1 MACSE
6 NPASQDVADF
16 NYPYYFFDYEQILS
30 QGERCYDFA
39 GRDYVILHKPLNEV
53 LPLSIDREGYDAIPN
68 LYALLDSSS
77 MESAGIRKVF
87 EQPALG
93 NKGRGTILGIIDTGI
108 DYRSPLFRNPD
119 GTTRILG
126 IWDQTI
132 EGEGLTDVS
141 PLDAIHYGTFYTE
154 EQINEAL
161 QSSDPLALIPSAD
174 EIGHGTQMAAI
185 AAGSDTAIPDFIGAA
200 PEAKLVIVRLKQA
213 KQYLRDF
220 YLIPSSVPA
229 FQENDIMV
237 GVKYLLYVA
246 RNYQMPLTILLG
258 LGTNAGS
265 HEGALP
271 LATYLTRLSSVSGL
285 IIVVAGGNETGRGH
299 HYLGQIGPG
308 EAYEDVE
315 VRVGPEEHGF
325 TLELWARESELYS
338 VGFFSP
344 AGEEISR
351 LPAAI
356 SQEQR
361 ITFLLSDTIIH
372 VTYSYSQAV
381 TGSQLILMRF
391 EKPTAGIW
399 RIRVF
404 NAISLQGNFHM
415 WLPVNDFISENTY
428 FLRSNPDTLI
438 TDPGNAAPVI
448 TTAAYNHR
456 NGSIYIHSSR
466 GYSRTGAIKP
476 DLAAPGVDITGSEG
490 QLITG
495 TSIAAAHMAGACAS
509 LLAWASA
516 EGHISFF
523 NTPVAK
529 ALLIRGAG
537 RRAGLEYPNREWGY
551 GTLDLYNAFLA
562 VRG

>member
-1 MACSE
+1 MACTE
-6 NPASQDVADF
+6 NPASQNVADF
-16 NYPYYFFDYEQILS
+16 IYPYYFFDFEQILS
-30 QGERCYDFA
+30 LGEGCYDFA

-53 LPLSIDREGYDAIPN
+53 LPLSIEKEGYDVIPN
-68 LYALLDSSS
+68 LYALLDASS
-77 MESAGIRKVF
+77 MESIGIRKVF
-87 EQPALG
+87 EQPSLG

-132 EGEGLTDVS
+132 EGDGLTDV
-141 PLDAIHYGTFYTE
+141 PPYDAIHYGTFYTE
-154 EQINEAL
+154 AQINDAL
-161 QSSDPLALIPSAD
+161 QSPDPLALVPTID
-174 EIGHGTQMAAI
+174 DNGHGTQMAAI
-185 AAGSDTAIPDFIGAA
+185 AAGSDTAIPDFLGAA

-237 GVKYLLYVA
+237 GVKYLLYIA

-271 LATYLTRLSSVSGL
+271 LASYLTRLSSVSGL

-299 HYLGQIGPG
+299 HYLGQISPG

-315 VRVGPEEHGF
+315 VRVGPEENGF
-325 TLELWARESELYS
+325 TLELWAMESELYS

-344 AGEEISR
+344 AGEEIAR
-351 LPAAI
+351 LPAAL

-361 ITFLLSDTIIH
+361 ITFLLSDTVIH

-391 EKPTAGIW
+391 EKPTTGIW

-438 TDPGNAAPVI
+438 TDPGNAAPII

-456 NGSIYIHSSR
+456 TGGIYIHSSR
-466 GYSRTGAIKP
+466 GYSRTGAVKP
-476 DLAAPGVDITGSEG
+476 DLAAPGVDITGSSG
-490 QLITG
+490 QTITG

-516 EGHISFF
+516 EEHISYF

-551 GTLDLYNAFLA
+551 GTLNLYDAFLA